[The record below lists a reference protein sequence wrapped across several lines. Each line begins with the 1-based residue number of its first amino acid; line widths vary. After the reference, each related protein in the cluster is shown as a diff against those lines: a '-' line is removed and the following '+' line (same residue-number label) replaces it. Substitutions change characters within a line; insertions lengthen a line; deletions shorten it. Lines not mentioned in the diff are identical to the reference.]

1 MRKNPRA
8 RMVPLVIVPAIMPA
22 LLLPMM
28 ANTQLPDY
36 VKGGALGFFLGL
48 SLVGLLWMVKR
59 NGKGESSRYGA

>member
-8 RMVPLVIVPAIMPA
+8 RMLPLVIMPAIMPA

-36 VKGGALGFFLGL
+36 AKGGTLGFFLGL
-48 SLVGLLWMVKR
+48 SLVGLFWMVKR
-59 NGKGESSRYGA
+59 NGKGESSRFRA